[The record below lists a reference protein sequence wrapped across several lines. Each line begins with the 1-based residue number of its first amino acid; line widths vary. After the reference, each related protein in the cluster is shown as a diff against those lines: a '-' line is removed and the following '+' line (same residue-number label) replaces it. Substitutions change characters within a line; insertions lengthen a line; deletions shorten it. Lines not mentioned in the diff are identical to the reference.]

1 MQPLNERAMLV
12 SCKISVWPAA
22 KTDKKVSAKVAAD
35 HAVTERR
42 AGKYRKNCINV
53 DAPEFVAVKK
63 AAGELK
69 TAHYRLTLPWHDDGV
84 RILPSLAHPE
94 YAATMRNL
102 RATFDDRVA
111 EFVAAYPQLVADARV
126 ELNGLFC
133 EEDYPEDIAAKFG
146 ASVRFAPL
154 PAATDFRAAVD
165 GADEIRAQIEE
176 GVADAVAA
184 AMRDPYQRLFDAI
197 SRMVNRL
204 GDPKAVFHDTLVSNV
219 ADLVAILPALN
230 ITDDA
235 QLESLRRDAARL
247 LGGIGSAQQLRDDPV
262 ARASAAQEA
271 AAIER
276 AMAAFM
282 A

>member
-12 SCKISVWPAA
+12 SCKVSVWPAA

-94 YAATMRNL
+94 YTATMRNL

-111 EFVAAYPQLVADARV
+111 EFVAAYPQLVADARI

-230 ITDDA
+230 ITGDEQLAALTQDA
-235 QLESLRRDAARL
+235 GRL
-247 LGGIGSAQQLRDDPV
+247 IAGVSAQQLRDAPDVRAKV
-262 ARASAAQEA
+262 AAEA

>member
-12 SCKISVWPAA
+12 SCKVSVWSAA
-22 KTDKKVSAKVAAD
+22 KTDKKVGAKVAAD

-111 EFVAAYPQLVADARV
+111 AFVAAYDGLVADARV

-154 PAATDFRAAVD
+154 PAATDFRASVD

-184 AMRDPYQRLFDAI
+184 AMRDPYQRLFDAV

-204 GDPKAVFHDTLVSNV
+204 SDPKAIFHDTLVSNV

-230 ITDDA
+230 ITGDEQLAALTQDA
-235 QLESLRRDAARL
+235 GRL
-247 LGGIGSAQQLRDDPV
+247 IAGVSAQQLRDAPDVRAKV
-262 ARASAAQEA
+262 AAEA